1 MFIPL
6 IKPIPDEI
14 PDENEAAAVFSRP
27 GAGQA
32 SCHNS
37 SYRPDTKE
45 AHFKK
50 STPHQHLS
58 AITVITLALLAL
70 LSKAAVLQFI
80 HHHQPSPKGDK
91 YAQSN

>member
-1 MFIPL
+1 MPMKVSEIGPRYHVSKTLSLKPTNTVFIPL

-14 PDENEAAAVFSRP
+14 PDENEVAAVFSRP

-45 AHFKK
+45 ANFKK
-50 STPHQHLS
+50 RNTATGLTP
-58 AITVITLALLAL
+58 
-70 LSKAAVLQFI
+70 
-80 HHHQPSPKGDK
+80 
-91 YAQSN
+91 